1 MGACNRFPLSPST
14 GDLSPLQGR
23 LLRPLTSRCG
33 CGSLEVGSPGPGGH
47 PDHSPVE
54 DTPPSRGVMPWSCL
68 LPACMGCP
76 LPPGPGISSESCPT
90 SSQCLA
96 FIKRR
101 ILVLVL
107 SVHTAKGAR
116 MHFCYSFSRAAGL
129 GQPFHI
135 QPFILRE

>member
-54 DTPPSRGVMPWSCL
+54 DTPPSRGVMGRKLSAEELML
-68 LPACMGCP
+68 LNCGV
-76 LPPGPGISSESCPT
+76 GEDS
-90 SSQCLA
+90 
-96 FIKRR
+96 
-101 ILVLVL
+101 
-107 SVHTAKGAR
+107 
-116 MHFCYSFSRAAGL
+116 
-129 GQPFHI
+129 
-135 QPFILRE
+135 